1 MRRTIAAIVAGFAAW
16 VLLATVLN
24 WGLRLWL
31 PGYSNAE
38 PAMAFSLAMQI
49 ARLSIAALTS
59 LAAGALVRVIA
70 PASRLAPWILGLVLL
85 LLFVPVHV
93 SLWHKFPV
101 WYHLTF
107 LVTLAPLVF
116 LGTRLLSR
124 PQTERASDGGL
135 PLPR

>member
-1 MRRTIAAIVAGFAAW
+1 MRRTIVAIVAGLAAW
-16 VLLATVLN
+16 VLFVTVLN

-31 PGYSNAE
+31 PGYSSAE
-38 PAMAFSLAMQI
+38 PVMAFSLTMQI

-59 LAAGALVRVIA
+59 VAAGALVHTIA
-70 PASRLAPWILGLVLL
+70 PASRLAPWIVGLVLV
-85 LLFVPVHV
+85 LLFVPAHV

-124 PQTERASDGGL
+124 PQVEAAA
-135 PLPR
+135 